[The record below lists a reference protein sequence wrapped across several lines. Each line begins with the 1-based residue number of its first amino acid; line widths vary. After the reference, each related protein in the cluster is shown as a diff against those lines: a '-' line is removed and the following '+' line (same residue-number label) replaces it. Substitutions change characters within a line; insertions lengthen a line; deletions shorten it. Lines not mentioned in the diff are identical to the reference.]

1 MKITKLITVETE
13 TEVSVSVEDIN
24 QAIRE
29 DPERLHD
36 VLTGINNCAQYLKAI
51 PETVLADMTESQ
63 KSTIAKFLNDQA
75 HRFMPNESS
84 QATASGGEA
93 SKPK

>member
-13 TEVSVSVEDIN
+13 VDVSVSVEDIN
-24 QAIRE
+24 RAIRE
-29 DPERLHD
+29 EPERLHD

-75 HRFMPNESS
+75 HRFMPND
-84 QATASGGEA
+84 QAQRPPT
-93 SKPK
+93 